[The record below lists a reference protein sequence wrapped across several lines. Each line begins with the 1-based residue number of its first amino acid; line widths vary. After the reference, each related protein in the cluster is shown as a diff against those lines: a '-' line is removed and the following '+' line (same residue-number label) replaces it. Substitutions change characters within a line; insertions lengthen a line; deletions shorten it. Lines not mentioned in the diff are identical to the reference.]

1 MRPPFLFSPG
11 RWTSWHQHCMMGSV
25 GSCVL
30 CQVIS
35 RFISISSLLLVPR
48 LSEHRT
54 KQTGDKQV
62 LSSKTN
68 MSTYIKHWGQMADA
82 LNYDPLWLHFR
93 PAAFSDN
100 PTYCIRVRVP
110 QQTATI
116 YSRKVRFKACERVVA
131 PNVVNDCADW
141 ANAAEMWSETTP
153 CSKARSSIPHRYE
166 PSVITR
172 EPSWSITS
180 KWWPPDLHL
189 ASGLLY
195 IYCCY
200 NTKNILLKPRWR

>member
-1 MRPPFLFSPG
+1 MDQLTPALHDGKCGILCLVSGYFKIHFNLLSFTCSSTF
-11 RWTSWHQHCMMGSV
+11 WTS
-25 GSCVL
+25 
-30 CQVIS
+30 
-35 RFISISSLLLVPR
+35 
-48 LSEHRT
+48 T

-68 MSTYIKHWGQMADA
+68 MSTYVKHWGQMADA
-82 LNYDPLWLHFR
+82 LNYDPLWLKFR